1 MKKLS
6 KIVFDIYMGIGMVA
20 MAILAVSVMFSVIMR
35 YFFGLSWKEVSEFNI
50 LIFAFTTFW
59 GMGINVIKDEHV
71 VIDIFFDHI
80 KPAVK
85 RWIAVFNYLIVLAVD
100 GFLVWY
106 AIIYTQKT
114 GKALSPGLGIPM
126 KYLYGIMPVA
136 GVICAICLL
145 IKIIGFLTAPVEE
158 FNRKNIPLTKEK
170 GGKA

>member
-6 KIVFDIYMGIGMVA
+6 KLVLDIYMGIGMVA
-20 MAILAVSVMFSVIMR
+20 MAILAVSVMFTVIMR

-50 LIFAFTTFW
+50 LLFAFTTFW

-71 VIDIFFDHI
+71 VIDIFFDQI

-85 RWIAVFNYLIVLAVD
+85 RWIAVLNYLVVLAVD

-126 KYLYGIMPVA
+126 KFLYGIMPVA
-136 GVICAICLL
+136 GVICAICVV
-145 IKIIGFLTAPVEE
+145 IKIIGFITAPVEA
-158 FNRKNIPLTKEK
+158 FGRKNIPLKQEK
-170 GGKA
+170 GGEA